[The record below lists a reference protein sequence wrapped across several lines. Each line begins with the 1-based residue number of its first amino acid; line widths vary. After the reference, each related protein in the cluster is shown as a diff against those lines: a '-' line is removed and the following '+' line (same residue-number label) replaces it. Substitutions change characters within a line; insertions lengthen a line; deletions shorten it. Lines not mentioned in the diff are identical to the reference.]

1 MIAATLLSV
10 ALSLSLAQHGEH
22 AAPAPEHGTFHAAP
36 AENAAPHVATPAEG
50 HGEAEA
56 HGVAGAQGAATV
68 EHGAAAGH
76 DESLG
81 AVMMH
86 HVADGYV
93 IEFPGFCA
101 NEEAH
106 DAAERA
112 PRARWDCE
120 LNLNHVF
127 GTTRDEAGHA
137 AAGPLVFHAGATTID
152 MTPTKHVVMMWIAS
166 ALLLLVVFGSLRK
179 KALVP
184 RGLYNFIEMLVQF
197 VRNEI
202 AVKNIGEKHADRFVP
217 YLTTAFFFILFLNLF
232 GLVPFAATATA
243 NISVTVMLALF
254 TFFVTQYA
262 QIKEQGVGGYL
273 AHLTGGVP
281 KSLAPLWIIMIPV
294 EFLGLFTKPFALTV
308 RLFANMVAGH
318 FVILALIGLIFA
330 LNSQWIAFASVP
342 MALSIFMLELFVAF
356 VQAYIFT
363 MLSSL
368 FIGAGLVH
376 HGHARAR
383 RARSRRAPH
392 LSRGRGVPGPWV
404 VERSTRHGKHAAR

>member
-1 MIAATLLSV
+1 MK
-10 ALSLSLAQHGEH
+10 E
-22 AAPAPEHGTFHAAP
+22 
-36 AENAAPHVATPAEG
+36 
-50 HGEAEA
+50 
-56 HGVAGAQGAATV
+56 
-68 EHGAAAGH
+68 
-76 DESLG
+76 
-81 AVMMH
+81 
-86 HVADGYV
+86 
-93 IEFPGFCA
+93 
-101 NEEAH
+101 
-106 DAAERA
+106 
-112 PRARWDCE
+112 
-120 LNLNHVF
+120 VF
-127 GTTRDEAGHA
+127 GDS
-137 AAGPLVFHAGATTID
+137 LVFGSVD

-166 ALLLLVVFGSLRK
+166 ALLLLVVFVGLRK
-179 KALVP
+179 KNVVP
-184 RGLYNFIEMLVQF
+184 RGLYNFVEMLVQF

-202 AVKNIGEKHADRFVP
+202 AVKNIGEKDADRFVP

-262 QIKEQGVGGYL
+262 AIKAMGIGGYL

-281 KSLAPLWIIMIPV
+281 KSLAPLWLIMIPV

-330 LNSQWIAFASVP
+330 LGSQWIAVVSVP
-342 MALSIFMLELFVAF
+342 MALSIFLLELFVAF

-376 HGHARAR
+376 HGHDDHGHGEHGHGHA
-383 RARSRRAPH
+383 
-392 LSRGRGVPGPWV
+392 GPGMGSEHASHVAGASPG
-404 VERSTRHGKHAAR
+404 HG

>member
-1 MIAATLLSV
+1 MTAATLLTV
-10 ALSLSLAQHGEH
+10 AISLSLGQHGAAAPEAHGAAAEH
-22 AAPAPEHGTFHAAP
+22 AAPAPG
-36 AENAAPHVATPAEG
+36 VATPAEG
-50 HGEAEA
+50 HGAAEA
-56 HGVAGAQGAATV
+56 HGAAGAHGQAAA
-68 EHGAAAGH
+68 EHGAGGH

-93 IEFPGFCA
+93 LEYPGHCDGAWAFNC
-101 NEEAH
+101 H
-106 DAAERA
+106 LDL
-112 PRARWDCE
+112 DT
-120 LNLNHVF
+120 VF
-127 GTTRDEAGHA
+127 GTTRDSQTGKAIS
-137 AAGPLVFHAGATTID
+137 GPLVFPVGAGTID

-166 ALLLLVVFGSLRK
+166 ALLVLVVFGSLRK

-184 RGLYNFIEMLVQF
+184 RGLYNFVEMLVQF

-202 AVKNIGEKHADRFVP
+202 AVKNIGEKDADRFVP

-243 NISVTVMLALF
+243 NISVTVMMAFF
-254 TFFVTQYA
+254 TFVITQYA
-262 QIKEQGVGGYL
+262 AIRSMGVGGYL

-281 KSLAPLWIIMIPV
+281 KSLAPLWLIMIPV

-330 LNSQWIAFASVP
+330 LGSQWIAIASVP
-342 MALSIFMLELFVAF
+342 IALSIFLLELFVAF
-356 VQAYIFT
+356 GQAYIFT

-376 HGHARAR
+376 HGHEE
-383 RARSRRAPH
+383 H
-392 LSRGRGVPGPWV
+392 GEEHGHPGPGMGS
-404 VERSTRHGKHAAR
+404 EHGSHVAGASPGHG